1 MAARTFAKAYVGDLV
16 GQVFDGLTEVR
27 FPPHRLMV
35 MVLVLV
41 LVVMLLLLVVVVV
54 VLSAAAGGG
63 GAGAD

>member
-41 LVVMLLLLVVVVV
+41 LVVMLLLLLLLVV